1 MNEIPW
7 SGALHYS
14 IACDWVSLEVL
25 APSSST
31 QIMSGAS
38 IAALVT
44 SFIALGFALA
54 AIAFVTAAF
63 WITHKKE
70 GKFVKLPQTEENL

>member
-1 MNEIPW
+1 
-7 SGALHYS
+7 
-14 IACDWVSLEVL
+14 
-25 APSSST
+25 
-31 QIMSGAS
+31 MSGAS